1 MATYLFVLAMFAAA
15 AGQPVAACVTS
26 LVAVYLSTRQK
37 TN

>member
-1 MATYLFVLAMFAAA
+1 MATYLFVLAMCAAA

-26 LVAVYLSTRQK
+26 LVAIYLYTRPK